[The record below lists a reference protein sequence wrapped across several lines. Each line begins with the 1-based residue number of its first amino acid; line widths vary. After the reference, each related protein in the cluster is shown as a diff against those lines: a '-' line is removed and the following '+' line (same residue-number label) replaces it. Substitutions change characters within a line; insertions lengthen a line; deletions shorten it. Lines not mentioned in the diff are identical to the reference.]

1 MAGLASDRLKHFLT
15 SLQELLHAIFITRSL
30 NYLLMLPECQVSR
43 HILFWFPISF
53 VSWEPKRHAKH
64 YPRNVSRSLNQTL
77 RRVKHKT
84 EASQQGLPSAQNIL
98 QSSYTWKPLMM
109 EKVLWN
115 TSWSTGHNKFKEKI

>member
-1 MAGLASDRLKHFLT
+1 MPSKQTHIILIPYPICILGT
-15 SLQELLHAIFITRSL
+15 QEA
-30 NYLLMLPECQVSR
+30 
-43 HILFWFPISF
+43 
-53 VSWEPKRHAKH
+53 HAKH
-64 YPRNVSRSLNQTL
+64 YPRNVSRGLNKTL